1 MRYESEIIKEIIDTR
16 GHEKSSSHYESEC
29 IESWIEEAKG
39 SYPNLG
45 DYQSEW
51 LNSINKNEG
60 GHTLVNLQQ
69 KGTWTINGSG
79 SNQNASYSSALP
91 TSILKPSTKYYV
103 KFNKDISSI
112 CKQFYFV
119 QSTDI
124 IIPLTTHST
133 GAYGIITTP
142 STLDDKTTPIHIYP
156 KDETTLTLEQL
167 TDLYVMIIEYVEGME
182 NWNIPY
188 FEGTQTVDLE
198 TEE

>member
-1 MRYESEIIKEIIDTR
+1 MRYESEIIKEIIDKR
-16 GHEKSSSHYESEC
+16 GHEKPPLHYESEC

-39 SYPNLG
+39 GYPNLCE
-45 DYQSEW
+45 YQSEW

-79 SNQNASYSSALP
+79 SNQNASYSSPLP

-103 KFNKDISSI
+103 KFNKDISTF

-156 KDETTLTLEQL
+156 KDETSLTTEQV
-167 TDLYVMIIEYVEGME
+167 TDLYVMIIEYQEGME
-182 NWNIPY
+182 NWDIPY
-188 FEGTQTVDLE
+188 FEGMQTVDLE